1 MNVEQLLEA
10 LGVKEADLS
19 PCGSEFE
26 MQGVYV
32 YVEGGGAWKRV
43 GIWDLSGHF

>member
-26 MQGVYV
+26 MQGMKYVCAYVCVYC
-32 YVEGGGAWKRV
+32 EMCMCECECGE
-43 GIWDLSGHF
+43 